1 MVVKLPILSVKEDH
15 DLFKRTIS
23 VFKEVFLILDYFT
36 LIIHGEKEEGKGPV
50 I

>member
-1 MVVKLPILSVKEDH
+1 MKHPILSVKEDRH
-15 DLFKRTIS
+15 LLQWTIP
-23 VFKEVFLILDYFT
+23 VFKEVSLILDYFT